1 MHNAN
6 AHLYS
11 QFLHA
16 IAQCQQA
23 LYQDMNNPLKWI
35 HWVDDVG
42 YEKVAIIKLVLV
54 TAEKALP
61 NENKLNTYIL
71 IKKHNWLGKNSI
83 VTCLSNGQT
92 SKTQDKFEYN
102 NTLLS

>member
-11 QFLHA
+11 QFLHV

-35 HWVDDVG
+35 HWADDVG
-42 YEKVAIIKLVLV
+42 YEKVAIMKLVLV
-54 TAEKALP
+54 IVEKALP

-71 IKKHNWLGKNSI
+71 IKNITYL
-83 VTCLSNGQT
+83 V
-92 SKTQDKFEYN
+92 KTQ
-102 NTLLS
+102 